1 MSDEQKK
8 AEIVADRAL
17 VIPGVRRGLLRRMGT
32 LILSADRL
40 IFLPR
45 REGEDE
51 SLQRLHD
58 SAGDEAIEAVD
69 AIARVAAA
77 DEHGLVL
84 PRGKRGLAPPDEDGR
99 LRLLPVGEEEDLL
112 VPLDACPLLILTMGL
127 RPAPDATS
135 TVALLTGGGMSQEAV
150 DPDARSGW
158 SGPISAGSSAFLTV
172 IVLPSFLLL
181 CLLLV
186 EEVDDELGAV
196 VYLFGAVG
204 MLVLYFVT
212 VAHAGWG
219 FFRREITRMWGI
231 STIPFALISAL
242 VLMGLSL
249 FALDEL
255 F

>member
-1 MSDEQKK
+1 MSDEKIK
-8 AEIVADRAL
+8 AEIVADRVL

-40 IFLPR
+40 IFFPR

-51 SLQRLHD
+51 PLQRLYD
-58 SAGDEAIEAVD
+58 SAGDEAVEAVD

-84 PRGKRGLAPPDEDGR
+84 PRRKRGLAPPDEDGR

-112 VPLDACPLLILTMGL
+112 VPLDACPLMTLMMGL
-127 RPAPDATS
+127 QTSPDMTS
-135 TVALLTGGGMSQEAV
+135 TAALLSGIGAGEAAA
-150 DPDARSGW
+150 DTDARPGW

-172 IVLPSFLLL
+172 IVLPLFLLI

-186 EEVDDELGAV
+186 EGVDDELGAV
-196 VYLFGAVG
+196 VYLFGAIG

-212 VAHAGWG
+212 VAYAGWG
-219 FFRREITRMWGI
+219 FFRRESTRMWGI
-231 STIPFALISAL
+231 STVPFAMISAL
-242 VLMGLSL
+242 VLMGLSI